1 MIEVNQELAMKC
13 LKTLVKIMKNEKF
26 YLDLEQAYEQA
37 IAETVTD
44 KEFGYLVMDIKDNMS
59 KLGDLSDLM
68 NKELITALE
77 NHTAMNAKHNV
88 ARIKWQLVEK
98 LQDRCGCER
107 GTPDKY
113 GVVTF
118 WSQVKIETESIESVN
133 DSSAKRHSMIHYHDD

>member
-68 NKELITALE
+68 NKELIIALE

-88 ARIKWQLVEK
+88 
-98 LQDRCGCER
+98 G
-107 GTPDKY
+107 G
-113 GVVTF
+113 
-118 WSQVKIETESIESVN
+118 
-133 DSSAKRHSMIHYHDD
+133 